1 MGYKGVSPIDSTM
14 TTDPSLIT
22 VPARKAAERARRIRA
37 AEAMVAEMRA
47 YASRKGGRLWVFGS
61 FVTGRMSHDSD
72 LDVMIDFPP
81 AGRQAAWGF
90 LEDLSAEHGLALDI
104 FERATTKPAF
114 VARVEAE
121 GLRLP

>member
-1 MGYKGVSPIDSTM
+1 MTVMT

-37 AEAMVAEMRA
+37 AEAMVARMRA
-47 YASRKGGRLWVFGS
+47 YAEREAGRLWVFGS
-61 FVTGRMSHDSD
+61 FVTGRMDHDSD
-72 LDVMIDFPP
+72 LDVMIDFP
-81 AGRQAAWGF
+81 AGGRRAAWDF
-90 LEDLSAEHGLALDI
+90 LEALSAEHGLPLDV

-114 VARVEAE
+114 VARVEAD

>member
-1 MGYKGVSPIDSTM
+1 M

-22 VPARKAAERARRIRA
+22 LPARKAAEQARRIRA
-37 AEAMVAEMRA
+37 AEAMVARMRA
-47 YASRKGGRLWVFGS
+47 YADREGGGFWVFGS

-72 LDVMIDFPP
+72 LDIMIDFPP
-81 AGRQAAWGF
+81 AGRRAAWEF
-90 LEDLSAEHGLALDI
+90 LEDLSAEHGLAVDV

-114 VARVEAE
+114 VARVEAD